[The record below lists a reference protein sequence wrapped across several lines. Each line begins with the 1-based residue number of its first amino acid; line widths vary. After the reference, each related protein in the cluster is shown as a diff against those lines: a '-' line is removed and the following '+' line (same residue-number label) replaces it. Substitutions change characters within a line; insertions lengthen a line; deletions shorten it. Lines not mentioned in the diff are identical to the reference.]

1 VEGMRLPQSIL
12 RPLFL
17 PRINLGTIGVVIAL
31 FCMVPIRAHAATA
44 QLVCTPSNLRFGSVI
59 LGQTETLLVTVT
71 NTGQTSV
78 ALSGTT
84 VSNNEFTISQLSLPL
99 VLPAGQ
105 SIDLNVS
112 FTPTAQLWAGG
123 SIKFSSNASN
133 PTLTVEVS
141 GAGVSSEAVTASRS
155 SVSFGPVA
163 MGTSSTVP
171 VVLKNDRSWR
181 VALSAVQTA
190 GSEFSISGP
199 AFPLTLS
206 AGQSV
211 TLSVTFA
218 PQSTGMTGGSLSI
231 LGPFLMVIPLTGTG
245 AATATAPAQLTITPA
260 ALNFGSVP
268 DGTTSTQSIT
278 LRALGSN
285 VIVSSSAST
294 SSQFVLNGASFPLTI
309 AAGQSVSFN
318 VAFTPQS
325 SGTVS
330 GALSFVSNAS
340 SSSTPEPLTGMG
352 TATQYNV
359 NLSWNPSSDVTGYNV
374 YRSTTATGK
383 FSKINPGVTANTAY
397 TDGTV
402 VSGQTY
408 YYSATS
414 VSSAGLESALST
426 PAVTASVP

>member
-1 VEGMRLPQSIL
+1 MNGMRLPQSIL
-12 RPLFL
+12 RPFFL
-17 PRINLGTIGVVIAL
+17 RLINVVTIGVMIAL
-31 FCMVPIRAHAATA
+31 SMVPIRAHAATA
-44 QLVCTPSNLRFGSVI
+44 QLVCSAANLRFGSVI

-71 NTGQTSV
+71 NTGQTNV
-78 ALSGTT
+78 TVSGAT

-105 SIDLNVS
+105 GIDLNVS

-123 SIKFSSNASN
+123 TIKFSSNASN
-133 PTLTVEVS
+133 PTLTLELS
-141 GAGVSSEAVTASRS
+141 GAGVSTEALTASRS
-155 SVSFGPVA
+155 SVSFGSVA
-163 MGTSSTVP
+163 MGTSATVP

-181 VALSAVQTA
+181 IGLSAVQMA

-199 AFPLTLS
+199 AFPMALS

-218 PQSTGMTGGSLSI
+218 PQSTGLTGGSLSI

-260 ALNFGSVP
+260 VLNFGNVP
-268 DGTTSTQSIT
+268 NGTTSTQSIS
-278 LRALGSN
+278 LSAVGSN
-285 VIVSSSAST
+285 VIVSSSASS

-318 VAFTPQS
+318 VAFSPQS

-330 GALSFVSNAS
+330 GSLSFASNAS
-340 SSSTPEPLTGMG
+340 SSATLESFTGTG

-374 YRSTTATGK
+374 YRSTAANGK
-383 FSKINPGVTANTAY
+383 YSKINSSVTPNTGY
-397 TDGTV
+397 TDSTV
-402 VSGQTY
+402 ISGQTY
-408 YYSATS
+408 YYAATS
-414 VSSAGLESALST
+414 VSSSGQESAPST
-426 PAVTASVP
+426 PPVAAPVP

>member
-1 VEGMRLPQSIL
+1 MRLPQSIL
-12 RPLFL
+12 RPFFL
-17 PRINLGTIGVVIAL
+17 RLINVVTIGVMIAL
-31 FCMVPIRAHAATA
+31 SMVPIRAHAATA
-44 QLVCTPSNLRFGSVI
+44 QLVCSAANLRFGSVI

-71 NTGQTSV
+71 NTGQTNV
-78 ALSGTT
+78 TVSGAT

-105 SIDLNVS
+105 GIDLNVS

-123 SIKFSSNASN
+123 TIKFSSNASN
-133 PTLTVEVS
+133 PTLTLELS
-141 GAGVSSEAVTASRS
+141 GAGVSTEALTASRS
-155 SVSFGPVA
+155 SVSFGSVA
-163 MGTSSTVP
+163 MGTSATVP

-181 VALSAVQTA
+181 IGLSAVQMA

-199 AFPLTLS
+199 AFPMALS

-218 PQSTGMTGGSLSI
+218 PQSTGLTGGSLSI

-260 ALNFGSVP
+260 VLNFGNVP
-268 DGTTSTQSIT
+268 NGTTSTQSIS
-278 LRALGSN
+278 LSAVGSN
-285 VIVSSSAST
+285 VIVSSSASS

-318 VAFTPQS
+318 VAFSPQS

-330 GALSFVSNAS
+330 GSLSFASNAS
-340 SSSTPEPLTGMG
+340 SSATLESFTGTG

-374 YRSTTATGK
+374 YRSTAANGK
-383 FSKINPGVTANTAY
+383 YSKINSSVTPNTGY
-397 TDGTV
+397 TDSTV
-402 VSGQTY
+402 ISGQTY
-408 YYSATS
+408 YYAATS
-414 VSSAGLESALST
+414 VSSSGQESAPST
-426 PAVTASVP
+426 PPVAAPVP

>member
-1 VEGMRLPQSIL
+1 VNGMRLPQSIL
-12 RPLFL
+12 RPFFL
-17 PRINLGTIGVVIAL
+17 RLINVVTIGVMIAL
-31 FCMVPIRAHAATA
+31 SMVPIRAHAATA
-44 QLVCTPSNLRFGSVI
+44 QLVCSAANLRFGSVI

-71 NTGQTSV
+71 NTGQTNV
-78 ALSGTT
+78 TVSGAT

-105 SIDLNVS
+105 GIDLNVS

-123 SIKFSSNASN
+123 TIKFSSNASN
-133 PTLTVEVS
+133 PTLTLELS
-141 GAGVSSEAVTASRS
+141 GAGVSTEALTASRS
-155 SVSFGPVA
+155 SVSFGSVA
-163 MGTSSTVP
+163 MGTSATVP

-181 VALSAVQTA
+181 IGLSAVQMA

-199 AFPLTLS
+199 AFPMALS

-218 PQSTGMTGGSLSI
+218 PQSTGLTGGSLSI

-260 ALNFGSVP
+260 VLNFGNVP
-268 DGTTSTQSIT
+268 NGTTSTQSIS
-278 LRALGSN
+278 LSAVGSN
-285 VIVSSSAST
+285 VIVSSSASS

-318 VAFTPQS
+318 VAFSPQS

-330 GALSFVSNAS
+330 GSLSFASNAS
-340 SSSTPEPLTGMG
+340 SSATLESFTGTG

-374 YRSTTATGK
+374 YRSTAANGK
-383 FSKINPGVTANTAY
+383 YSKINSSVTPNTGY
-397 TDGTV
+397 TDSTV
-402 VSGQTY
+402 ISGQTY
-408 YYSATS
+408 YYAATS
-414 VSSAGLESALST
+414 VSSSGQESAPST
-426 PAVTASVP
+426 PPVAAPVP

>member
-1 VEGMRLPQSIL
+1 MRLPQSIL
-12 RPLFL
+12 RPFFL
-17 PRINLGTIGVVIAL
+17 RLINVVTIGVMIAL
-31 FCMVPIRAHAATA
+31 SMVPIRAHAATA
-44 QLVCTPSNLRFGSVI
+44 QLVCSAANLRFGSVI
-59 LGQTETLLVTVT
+59 LGQTETSRVTVT
-71 NTGQTSV
+71 NTGQTNV
-78 ALSGTT
+78 TVSGAT

-105 SIDLNVS
+105 GIDLNVS

-123 SIKFSSNASN
+123 TIKFSSNASN
-133 PTLTVEVS
+133 PTLTLELS
-141 GAGVSSEAVTASRS
+141 GAGVSTEALTASRS
-155 SVSFGPVA
+155 SVSFGSVA
-163 MGTSSTVP
+163 MGTSATVP

-181 VALSAVQTA
+181 IGLSAVQMA

-199 AFPLTLS
+199 AFPMALS

-218 PQSTGMTGGSLSI
+218 PQSTGLTGGSLSI

-260 ALNFGSVP
+260 VLNFGNVP
-268 DGTTSTQSIT
+268 NGTTSTQSIS
-278 LRALGSN
+278 LSAVGSN
-285 VIVSSSAST
+285 VIVSSSASS

-318 VAFTPQS
+318 VAFSPQS

-330 GALSFVSNAS
+330 GSLSFASNAS
-340 SSSTPEPLTGMG
+340 SSATLESFTGTG

-374 YRSTTATGK
+374 YRSTAANGK
-383 FSKINPGVTANTAY
+383 YSKINSSVTPNTGY
-397 TDGTV
+397 TDSTV
-402 VSGQTY
+402 ISGQTY
-408 YYSATS
+408 YYAATS
-414 VSSAGLESALST
+414 VSSSGQESAPST
-426 PAVTASVP
+426 PPVAAPVP

>member
-1 VEGMRLPQSIL
+1 MNGMRLPQSIL
-12 RPLFL
+12 RPFFL
-17 PRINLGTIGVVIAL
+17 RLINVVTIGVMIAL
-31 FCMVPIRAHAATA
+31 SMVPIRAHAATA
-44 QLVCTPSNLRFGSVI
+44 QLVCSAANLRFGSVI

-71 NTGQTSV
+71 NTGQTNV
-78 ALSGTT
+78 TVSGAT

-105 SIDLNVS
+105 GIDLNVS

-133 PTLTVEVS
+133 PTLTLELS
-141 GAGVSSEAVTASRS
+141 GAGVSTEALTASRS
-155 SVSFGPVA
+155 SVSFGSVA
-163 MGTSSTVP
+163 MGTSATVP

-181 VALSAVQTA
+181 IGLSAVQMA

-199 AFPLTLS
+199 AFPMALS

-218 PQSTGMTGGSLSI
+218 PQSTGLTGGSLSI

-260 ALNFGSVP
+260 VLNFGNVP
-268 DGTTSTQSIT
+268 NGTTSTQSIS
-278 LRALGSN
+278 LSAVGSN
-285 VIVSSSAST
+285 VIVSSSASS

-318 VAFTPQS
+318 VAFSPQS

-330 GALSFVSNAS
+330 GSLSFASNAS
-340 SSSTPEPLTGMG
+340 SSATLESFTGTG

-374 YRSTTATGK
+374 YRSTAANGK
-383 FSKINPGVTANTAY
+383 YSKINSSVTPNTGY
-397 TDGTV
+397 TDSTV
-402 VSGQTY
+402 ISGQTY
-408 YYSATS
+408 YYAATS
-414 VSSAGLESALST
+414 VSSSGQESAPST
-426 PAVTASVP
+426 PPVAAPVP